1 MYNSNTRSVAI
12 SKDSHFALML
22 LIARYLHLYNL
33 FLAKRL
39 WYSYHYIPCKKK
51 KKLPSS
57 QSVSLTKMSILE
69 NYIVILC
76 SFGVSSYLVLVHDL
90 YLCF

>member
-39 WYSYHYIPCKKK
+39 WYSYHNIPCKKK

-76 SFGVSSYLVLVHDL
+76 SFGVSSDLVLVHDL